1 MSFIARTMRSHGLA
15 ARLVGATAVAAAVI
29 TLGASTASTA
39 SAAGIGSAHPLSA
52 AVHTDNS
59 PASGQVVST
68 ITTKVGTLTILKD
81 GLSRPLT
88 VHPDSSKGCAG
99 SNPEVCLT
107 ITGSGAYVGSM
118 ENDTWVAH
126 TEKITMLI
134 EGPGRVYV
142 SDTFTA
148 DGGDWYSVDW
158 APATYEPTGSYCA
171 GTIINNGGTY
181 ACNSVTN

>member
-1 MSFIARTMRSHGLA
+1 MFKHPRSKKTL
-15 ARLVGATAVAAAVI
+15 RATAVAAGIAGAVL
-29 TLGASTASTA
+29 LGTGGTA
-39 SAAGIGSAHPLSA
+39 SAAGIGSTHPVSA
-52 AVHTDNS
+52 DIRTGNS
-59 PASGQVVST
+59 SASGQVVST
-68 ITTKVGTLTILKD
+68 AVTKYGALTVLKD
-81 GLSRPLT
+81 GSSRSLT
-88 VHPDSSKGCAG
+88 VHPDSSQGCAG
-99 SNPEVCLT
+99 SDPRVCLT
-107 ITGSGAYVGSM
+107 ISGSGAYVGSM

-148 DGGDWYSVDW
+148 DGGDTYSIDW
-158 APATYEPTGSYCA
+158 APAAYEPTGSYCA